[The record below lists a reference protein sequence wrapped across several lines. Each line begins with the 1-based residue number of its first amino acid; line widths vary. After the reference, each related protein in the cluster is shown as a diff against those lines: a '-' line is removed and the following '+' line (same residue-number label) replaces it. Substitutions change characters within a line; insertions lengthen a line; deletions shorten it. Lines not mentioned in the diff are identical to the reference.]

1 MQAPYVVF
9 FFFLPTDQ
17 LLSQGRYKCIWLKLM
32 KLVRQIDFW
41 HVSLIDGLS
50 D

>member
-1 MQAPYVVF
+1 
-9 FFFLPTDQ
+9 
-17 LLSQGRYKCIWLKLM
+17 M

-50 D
+50 DWWMDVHPWLQQFLLDLWFSAQRV